1 MMPAELPAFKVIQKL
16 GRTYRAML
24 SSFDASL
31 GQPLPRWR
39 ILLAL
44 HQQGEV
50 SQKQLV
56 EDLRIDPAALTRQV
70 KAMQNLGL
78 IVRRPDERDN
88 RLTNVSLTQQGIDVV
103 LQILPRRAAFF
114 DQMLSD
120 LSADDVE
127 TLGRLLDKLERR
139 LSTGMLDA
147 PSGKSGGRLRAASP
161 STDTA

>member
-1 MMPAELPAFKVIQKL
+1 MPAELPAFKVIQKL

-44 HQQGEV
+44 HQQGEI

-88 RLTNVSLTQQGIDVV
+88 RLTNVSLTQQGVDVV

-127 TLGRLLDKLERR
+127 TLGRLLDTLERR
-139 LSTGMLDA
+139 LSGGMFDA
-147 PSGKSGGRLRAASP
+147 PAGKGGGRRRAASP
-161 STDTA
+161 STDTV